1 MPVLILL
8 IEALAAAYLAFRLK
22 TKLKLGY
29 GRLIYTRQ
37 LKDDL
42 LKNIDNR
49 IKYTQEHNQEL
60 TNSLELEY
68 NIFDISRELSY
79 WIEEKDILAA
89 FKEKICSVFKINQA
103 IFLPNSSLEELDHS
117 FSVFTVSGAAGRGA
131 WRLAVKDFHKIDKSK
146 MSILINQLELSLK
159 RYSLYSEIQKMAIT
173 DSLTGLFARRYF
185 SERIEQELLRSAH
198 NNFNLS
204 FLLID
209 VDNFKS
215 YNDTYGHITG
225 DAVLKEI
232 AKIVR
237 YSLRQI
243 DMCARFGGEE
253 LCAMLPE
260 TSKEGALLVAERIRL
275 SAQEAE
281 INVFDEKIKITVSIG
296 ISTYPADAG
305 AVNSLIDKADTALYQ
320 AKRQGKNQVR
330 AFGIN

>member
-1 MPVLILL
+1 MPVLSILL
-8 IEALAAAYLAFRLK
+8 ELLAAAYLVSWLK
-22 TKLKLGY
+22 SKFDLGFN
-29 GRLIYTRQ
+29 RLIHARQ
-37 LKDDL
+37 FKDEL
-42 LKNIDNR
+42 LKNIDSR

-60 TNSLELEY
+60 ADSLELEY

-89 FKEKICSVFKINQA
+89 FKEKICSVFKINQV
-103 IFLPNSSLEELDHS
+103 IFLANSSLEELDHG
-117 FSVFTVSGAAGRGA
+117 FSVFTVSGSSGRSA
-131 WRLAVKDFHKIDKSK
+131 WRLAVKDFHKINKAK

-159 RYSLYSEIQKMAIT
+159 RYGLYSEIQKMAIT
-173 DSLTGLFARRYF
+173 DSLTELFVRRYF
-185 SERIEQELLRSAH
+185 FERLEQELSRSLH

-204 FLLID
+204 LILID

-232 AKIVR
+232 AKIVK

-275 SAQEAE
+275 SAEETE
-281 INVFDEKIKITVSIG
+281 ISVFNEKIRITISIG

-305 AVNSLIDKADTALYQ
+305 SVNSLIDKADTALYQ
-320 AKRQGKNQVR
+320 AKHQGKNLVR

>member
-8 IEALAAAYLAFRLK
+8 IQTLAAAYLAFWLK
-22 TKLKLGY
+22 TKLAVGF
-29 GRLIYTRQ
+29 GRLIYARQ
-37 LKDDL
+37 IKDEL
-42 LKNIDNR
+42 LKNIDSR

-60 TNSLELEY
+60 ADSLELEY

-79 WIEEKDILAA
+79 WIEEKDILEA
-89 FKEKICSVFKINQA
+89 FKAKICSAFKINQA
-103 IFLPNSSLEELDHS
+103 IFLPNSSLEEPDHS
-117 FSVFTVSGAAGRGA
+117 FSVFAVSASAGRRL
-131 WRLAVKDFHKIDKSK
+131 RLALKDFHKIDRSK
-146 MSILINQLELSLK
+146 MSVLINQLELSLK
-159 RYSLYSEIQKMAIT
+159 RYGLYSEIQKMSIT
-173 DSLTGLFARRYF
+173 DSLTALFVRRYF
-185 SERIEQELLRSAH
+185 SERLEQELIRSAH

-225 DAVLKEI
+225 DAVLREI
-232 AKIVR
+232 AKIVK

-260 TSKEGALLVAERIRL
+260 TSKEGAVLVAERIRL
-275 SAQEAE
+275 SAEEAE

-296 ISTYPADAG
+296 ISTYPADGRA
-305 AVNSLIDKADTALYQ
+305 ANSLIDKADTALYQ
-320 AKRQGKNQVR
+320 AKAKGKNQVR

>member
-8 IEALAAAYLAFRLK
+8 IETLAAAYLVFWLK
-22 TKLKLGY
+22 TKFNRGF
-29 GRLIYTRQ
+29 GRLIYARQ
-37 LKDDL
+37 FKDEL
-42 LKNIDNR
+42 LKNIDGR

-60 TNSLELEY
+60 ADSLELEY
-68 NIFDISRELSY
+68 NIFDISRELFLLDRG
-79 WIEEKDILAA
+79 KDILAA

-103 IFLPNSSLEELDHS
+103 IFLPKFSLEELDHS
-117 FSVFTVSGAAGRGA
+117 FSVFTVSGSTGRGA
-131 WRLAVKDFHKIDKSK
+131 WRLAVKDFHKINKSK

-159 RYSLYSEIQKMAIT
+159 RYGLYSEIQKMSIT
-173 DSLTGLFARRYF
+173 DSLTGLFVRRYF
-185 SERIEQELLRSAH
+185 SERLEQEILRSAH

-260 TSKEGALLVAERIRL
+260 TGKEGAILVAERIRWARRRL
-275 SAQEAE
+275 
-281 INVFDEKIKITVSIG
+281 K
-296 ISTYPADAG
+296 
-305 AVNSLIDKADTALYQ
+305 
-320 AKRQGKNQVR
+320 
-330 AFGIN
+330 